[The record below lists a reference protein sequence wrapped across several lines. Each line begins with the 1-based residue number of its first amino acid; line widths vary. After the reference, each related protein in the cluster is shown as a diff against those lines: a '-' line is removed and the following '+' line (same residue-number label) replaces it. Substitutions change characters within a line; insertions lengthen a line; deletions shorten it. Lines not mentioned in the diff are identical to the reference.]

1 MRQIQRERELNVTD
15 QIERVLSKM
24 DDLTE
29 RVGDLVKT
37 IAVKEERDH
46 HLDAKLNKAETEIT
60 KLKEWRTDVDKVI
73 AGDAARL
80 DIQKMFWRSAIGFAV
95 VTIGAGIVWAIVK
108 MKGG

>member
-1 MRQIQRERELNVTD
+1 MADE
-15 QIERVLSKM
+15 IERILEKM
-24 DDLTE
+24 ENLTE
-29 RVGDLVKT
+29 RVGDLVTT
-37 IAVKEERDH
+37 IAVKEEKDR
-46 HLDAKLNKAETEIT
+46 HLEQEVMELSSKQINTENRVLDLEKIA
-60 KLKEWRTDVDKVI
+60 

>member
-1 MRQIQRERELNVTD
+1 MADEIERILEKMDEQSKETRELTKKVSELVT
-15 QIERVLSKM
+15 
-24 DDLTE
+24 
-29 RVGDLVKT
+29 T

-46 HLDAKLNKAETEIT
+46 HLDAKVTNAESEIT